1 MTHRSSFL
9 TAFIVAS
16 GLAAGAASVQA
27 WTTPNRLTYLTFS
40 QPVALPGVTLAA
52 GTYAF
57 ELATPSGPNDI
68 VAVRNKA
75 RTQQYYM
82 GFTERIDRPAEV
94 ASAGWVSF
102 GEASRGEA
110 RPIMAWY
117 PPESSNGLKF
127 IYRR

>member
-9 TAFIVAS
+9 TALVVAS
-16 GLAAGAASVQA
+16 GLAGGAASVHA
-27 WTTPNRLTYLTFS
+27 TMSNRLTYLTFS
-40 QPVALPGVTLAA
+40 EPVALPGVTLAA

-57 ELATPSGPNDI
+57 ELATPTGANNI
-68 VAVRNKA
+68 VAIRNKA

-82 GFTERIDRPAEV
+82 GFTERIDRPHEV
-94 ASAGWVSF
+94 AAGGWVSF

-110 RPIMAWY
+110 KPITAWY
-117 PPESSNGLKF
+117 PPESLDGLKF